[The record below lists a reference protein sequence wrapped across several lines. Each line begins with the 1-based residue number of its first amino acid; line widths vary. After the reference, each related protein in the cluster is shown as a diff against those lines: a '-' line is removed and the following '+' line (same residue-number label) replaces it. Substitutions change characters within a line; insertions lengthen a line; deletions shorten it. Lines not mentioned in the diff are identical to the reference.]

1 MNAVEIEMPGTAVT
15 TSDRRSIRDQSFSD
29 LDLQLS
35 RRLDWRFL
43 LANILLGDVAY
54 IGEEKPFLVA
64 ALEKFSDR
72 LIIVSQKTPEA
83 LPATFDLA
91 VVTSTTGSDF
101 EYASRILKGGG
112 SIYVEMGSTGVKARM
127 AGLNVQRAA
136 LFAAGF
142 HDVRTYWQRPSFEAC
157 REIVPL
163 DDTPVLD
170 YVLARQQADLAGKIK
185 SMGAR
190 FATKT
195 GLLPLIVPSI
205 SLIAHKHS

>member
-72 LIIVSQKTPEA
+72 LIIVSRKTPEA

-101 EYASRILKGGG
+101 EYASRILKDGG

-142 HDVRTYWQRPSFEAC
+142 HDVQH
-157 REIVPL
+157 L
-163 DDTPVLD
+163 
-170 YVLARQQADLAGKIK
+170 LAAPQL
-185 SMGAR
+185 
-190 FATKT
+190 
-195 GLLPLIVPSI
+195 
-205 SLIAHKHS
+205 